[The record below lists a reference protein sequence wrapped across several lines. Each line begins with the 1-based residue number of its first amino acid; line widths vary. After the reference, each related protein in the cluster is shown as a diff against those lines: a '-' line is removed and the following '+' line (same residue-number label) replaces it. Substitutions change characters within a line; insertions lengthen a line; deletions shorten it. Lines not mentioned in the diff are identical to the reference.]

1 MHPEELCRMIQ
12 CNEDNATEDTVYERE
27 MTSDEYLDKYFGT
40 KQFSVKKYLR
50 LAEEEERR
58 QRNESKRLY
67 YYGGK

>member
-27 MTSDEYLDKYFGT
+27 MTSHEYLDMYFGT
-40 KQFSVKKYLR
+40 KYFSNRKFLR
-50 LAEEEERR
+50 LVQEERR

-67 YYGGK
+67 YHGGK

>member
-12 CNEDNATEDTVYERE
+12 CNEDNATEDTVHERE

-50 LAEEEERR
+50 LAEEERR
-58 QRNESKRLY
+58 QRKESKRLY

>member
-12 CNEDNATEDTVYERE
+12 CNEDNDTEDTVYERE
-27 MTSDEYLDKYFGT
+27 MTSHEYLDMYFGT
-40 KQFSVKKYLR
+40 KYFSNRKFLR
-50 LAEEEERR
+50 LVQEERR

>member
-12 CNEDNATEDTVYERE
+12 CNEDNATEDTVCERE

-50 LAEEEERR
+50 LAEEERR
-58 QRNESKRLY
+58 QRKESKRLY

>member
-12 CNEDNATEDTVYERE
+12 CNEDNVTEDIVCERE

-40 KQFSVKKYLR
+40 KQFSVRKFLR
-50 LAEEEERR
+50 LAEEERR
-58 QRNESKRLY
+58 QRNKSKRLY

>member
-12 CNEDNATEDTVYERE
+12 CNEDNAAEETEYERE
-27 MTSDEYLDKYFGT
+27 MTSHEYLNMYFGT
-40 KQFSVKKYLR
+40 KYFSNRKFLR
-50 LAEEEERR
+50 LAEDERR

>member
-12 CNEDNATEDTVYERE
+12 CNEDNATEDTVYKRE

-40 KQFSVKKYLR
+40 KQFSAKKYLR
-50 LAEEEERR
+50 LAEEERR
-58 QRNESKRLY
+58 QRKESKRLY

>member
-27 MTSDEYLDKYFGT
+27 MTSHEYLDMYFGT
-40 KQFSVKKYLR
+40 KYFSNRKFLR
-50 LAEEEERR
+50 LVQEERR

>member
-27 MTSDEYLDKYFGT
+27 MTSDEYLDMYFGT
-40 KQFSVKKYLR
+40 KYFSNRKFLR
-50 LAEEEERR
+50 LVQEERR
-58 QRNESKRLY
+58 QRNKSKRLY

>member
-12 CNEDNATEDTVYERE
+12 SNEDNATEDAVYERE

-40 KQFSVKKYLR
+40 KYFSNRKFLR
-50 LAEEEERR
+50 LVQEERR

>member
-1 MHPEELCRMIQ
+1 MHPEELCRIIES
-12 CNEDNATEDTVYERE
+12 NETNNSEEKEYEHE

-50 LAEEEERR
+50 LADEERR

>member
-12 CNEDNATEDTVYERE
+12 CNEDNATEEIQYERE
-27 MTSDEYLDKYFGT
+27 MTSHEYLDKYFGT
-40 KQFSVKKYLR
+40 KYFSNRKFLR
-50 LAEEEERR
+50 LVQEERR

>member
-27 MTSDEYLDKYFGT
+27 MTSHEYLDMYFGT
-40 KQFSVKKYLR
+40 KYFSNRKFLR
-50 LAEEEERR
+50 LVQEERR
-58 QRNESKRLY
+58 QRKESKRLY

>member
-27 MTSDEYLDKYFGT
+27 MTSDEYLDMYFGT
-40 KQFSVKKYLR
+40 KYFSNRKFLR
-50 LAEEEERR
+50 LVQEERR